1 MLKSDLVYLIFSFP
15 DRQSLEQAVQA
26 LRVPANRISVLGSKQ
41 TDASALASSLG
52 ANTEIDDE
60 VGLAPGQNDRL
71 NWYLENTTQPLLAV
85 LVTAEEGR
93 DIRLQVTRLG
103 GEDIT
108 SGDTLEQASDVTID
122 AGTLS
127 DRPHL
132 PGDEMAWTPR

>member
-15 DRQSLEQAVQA
+15 DRTSLEQAVRA
-26 LRVPANRISVLGSKQ
+26 LGVPANRISVLGGKQ

-52 ANTEIDDE
+52 ANSELDDE
-60 VGLAPGQNDRL
+60 VGLAPGQDDRL
-71 NWYLENTTQPLLAV
+71 NWYLENTSQPLLAV

-108 SGDTLEQASDVTID
+108 SGDTLEQASDVD
-122 AGTLS
+122 VDEGTLS